1 MFTRRVILSIKPGS
15 AAEVGRIVEGEVLP
29 LLRKQKG
36 MRYDD
41 TFISTELS
49 EVVLNSY
56 WDTQACGDNYGRA
69 AYPAALKVLAE
80 VLEGAPQVETFSISS
95 STFQLLTARRR
106 AAYRVSQLG
115 KGVWPSAS
123 LARHPKPG
131 RAHTALVNC
140 QINERRVGAVTILNL
155 NGELRASGS
164 RIALSAAIKRLSG
177 EGRNQILLNLAGLSG
192 IDAGGLGE
200 LLQSSAE
207 LNKSGGQ
214 LKLLHPARALRE
226 MMSITKLLGVFDI
239 FESESE
245 AIAAFATPSLEHGA
259 QLSSANTHTKKRIL
273 EIAIYRPGDLTSE
286 VTILDDFKVCA
297 EGNTALF
304 TGHATVKTRFKG
316 RDIGSLYRLS
326 KKYER
331 QQGGWRIIASKTA
344 RLGDDKMAFA
354 REAPARLALR
364 QELE

>member
-1 MFTRRVILSIKPGS
+1 MFTRRVILNIKPGS

-36 MRYDD
+36 MRHDD
-41 TFISTELS
+41 IFISTEHS

-56 WDTQACGDNYGRA
+56 WDTQECGESYGRA
-69 AYPAALKVLAE
+69 AYPAALKVLAK
-80 VLEGAPQVETFSISS
+80 VLERTPQVETFSISS

-115 KGVWPSAS
+115 RGVWPSPS
-123 LARHPKPG
+123 LARQPKPG
-131 RAHTALVNC
+131 QAHPALVNC
-140 QINERRVGAVTILNL
+140 EINERRVGAVTILNL
-155 NGELRASGS
+155 DGELRASGS
-164 RIALSAAIKRLSG
+164 RIALPAAIERLSA
-177 EGRNQILLNLAGLSG
+177 EGRNQILLNLAGLTG

-200 LLQSSAE
+200 LLQSSVE
-207 LNKSGGQ
+207 LNKDGGQ

-226 MMSITKLLGVFDI
+226 MMSITKLLSVFDI

-245 AIAAFATPSLEHGA
+245 AIAAFAKPGLDHGE
-259 QLSSANTHTKKRIL
+259 QLSPASPHAKKRIL
-273 EIAIYRPGDLTSE
+273 EIAIYKPGDLTSE
-286 VTILDDFKVCA
+286 VTSLDDFKVRA

-316 RDIGSLYRLS
+316 QDIGSLYRLS
-326 KKYER
+326 KKYEK
-331 QQGGWRIIASKTA
+331 QQGRWRIIASKTA
-344 RLGDDKMAFA
+344 RLGDDKVAFA

-364 QELE
+364 QEIE